1 LDGITPPDNWIPAEP
16 TANAAPRLLN
26 NVPLQLFVTIVS
38 AKVIAPGVIG
48 NVSINVAPVRAT
60 ELLFDNTICN
70 VDTPVFGRIGLVK
83 KDLEIAGDDSTVILA
98 FVAVP
103 FDAAAG
109 PVIVKSPTLIM
120 LVLSPTVVPVMVAVT
135 VHDPFAGI
143 VPADKVTVDPLAVL
157 VPTHVPPGADAI
169 NPVGTL
175 SVKAAPVIATA
186 VGLLKV
192 IVKVDVPFIGTV
204 AILNALLMLGRAT
217 FNVALVPTELVPIL
231 ELTAPAAMVLV

>member
-1 LDGITPPDNWIPAEP
+1 
-16 TANAAPRLLN
+16 LLS
-26 NVPLQLFVTIVS
+26 NVPLQLFVVTVS
-38 AKVIAPGVIG
+38 AKVIAPGVVG
-48 NVSINVAPVRAT
+48 NVSIKVAPVRAT

-70 VDTPVFGRIGLVK
+70 ADTPVFGSMGLAK
-83 KDLEIAGDDSTVILA
+83 KDLVITGDDSTVILA

-109 PVIVKSPTLIM
+109 PVMVKSPALM
-120 LVLSPTVVPVMVAVT
+120 VLVLSPTVVPVTVAVT
-135 VHDPFAGI
+135 VHEPFAGI

-157 VPTHVPPGADAI
+157 VPTHVPPGTDAI
-169 NPVGTL
+169 NPAGTL

-192 IVKVDVPFIGTV
+192 MVKVDVPFIGTV